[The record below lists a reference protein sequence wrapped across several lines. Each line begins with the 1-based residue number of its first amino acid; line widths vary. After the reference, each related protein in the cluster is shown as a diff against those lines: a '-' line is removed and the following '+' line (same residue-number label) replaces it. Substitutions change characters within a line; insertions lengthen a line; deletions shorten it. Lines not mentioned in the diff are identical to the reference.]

1 MFCDLIDRLKAAS
14 EEKYPERIWNIEF
27 YNNML
32 FLWTGKEIE
41 LEKRVI
47 KLEKE
52 NEENRRIHFMRSDL
66 VD

>member
-1 MFCDLIDRLKAAS
+1 MFCELIDRLKAAS

-52 NEENRRIHFMRSDL
+52 NEENRRIHFMCS
-66 VD
+66 